1 MELLIYIH
9 LYDDFFTEISS
20 PPRVS
25 FRIFGKGGQMQGWR
39 EPLAWPPEHFE
50 ISDAQRSHFM
60 PSELNHVWVKYL
72 VVNGIYS
79 NTLCTKP
86 LHVWSIRKT

>member
-1 MELLIYIH
+1 MMTFLLKFLVH
-9 LYDDFFTEISS
+9 PGFLLGFLGRGGKC
-20 PPRVS
+20 RV
-25 FRIFGKGGQMQGWR
+25 GAE